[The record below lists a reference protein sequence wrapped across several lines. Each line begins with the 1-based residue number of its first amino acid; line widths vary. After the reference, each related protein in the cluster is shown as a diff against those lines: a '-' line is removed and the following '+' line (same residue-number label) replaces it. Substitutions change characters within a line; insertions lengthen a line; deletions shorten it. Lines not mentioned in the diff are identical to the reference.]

1 MNFIQVDEKN
11 RTVTV
16 RVNTKVFPVDLVY
29 EAAYLVLDRA
39 YVVLDGD
46 PEKEVF
52 AILSPRTFKGELPEL
67 GRIFFDELVAAA
79 FNAVQ
84 FMKSR
89 ELREALMES
98 LGVSSDDEEDI
109 ATLWEEKFGGAG
121 EIAAEEGK

>member
-1 MNFIQVDEKN
+1 MDFIQVDEKN
-11 RTVTV
+11 KTVTV
-16 RVNTKVFPVDLVY
+16 RVNTKVFPIDLVY
-29 EAAYLVLDRA
+29 EAAYLLLDRA

-52 AILSPRTFKGELPEL
+52 AILSPRTFKGELSDL

-84 FMKSR
+84 FMKNK

-98 LGVSSDDEEDI
+98 LVPEVSEEDI
-109 ATLWEEKFGGAG
+109 ATIWEEKFGGAG
-121 EIAAEEGK
+121 EIGSEEGE